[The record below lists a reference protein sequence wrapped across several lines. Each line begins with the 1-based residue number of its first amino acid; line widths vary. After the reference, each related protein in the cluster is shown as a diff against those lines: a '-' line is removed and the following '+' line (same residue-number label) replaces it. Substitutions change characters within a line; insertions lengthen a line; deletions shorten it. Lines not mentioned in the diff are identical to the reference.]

1 MKAASRTA
9 PVPAALRFAL
19 LGFGWLLAPVAG
31 ATPLGLLPTPKQL
44 EVTGGTMP
52 LTPRSRIV
60 ATDPSLEPVETL
72 LAGEI
77 ERIAGLNLQTANGG
91 GGAGDIV
98 LKLNPQ
104 LRADEDILAVQRQK
118 IGPTRDF
125 AHAITVSDRAVVEG
139 WDYRAVCEG
148 TATLLQ
154 ALGGQQGQLQLPRM
168 KVKDWPHADYT
179 GVMVDVARQRIPLDA
194 VKAVVEACRL
204 WKIRYC
210 QLHLTD
216 DEGFTFPSKAFPK
229 LGTKNVAMHNGTIPE
244 VYNLAELRD
253 LVAFADARGVT
264 LVPELETPGHSGAM
278 CRSMPEVFAGPKVM
292 NIINDEMYKAL
303 DTLIG
308 EMCEVFKSSPYF
320 HLGGDENYLYELE
333 ELPAT
338 AEYLK
343 QHGLKNVNDVVMQHV
358 KRMNDS
364 IRKRGKLTLAWEG
377 TPMDSP
383 AMKDQVVLMAWIP
396 WPTAEEH
403 QKQGFATITVPWDLG
418 VPLPEWNPSICNG
431 CRLPPTS
438 RILGAAQ
445 TMWHMSASALVGDFL
460 GGDVEGSSCE
470 GYLRSLADRTE
481 RTWGPK
487 TGIQADEFQKRTT
500 TARALLDKLV
510 LPVRIETKDPT
521 AMSWP
526 VLGRKRF
533 RDAVEIRLSAASPA
547 GGEIR
552 YTTDGTEPTSASP
565 VYSRPFTAAESTAVH
580 AALFNQ
586 GQQVGHISRDCFE
599 LIESGGM
606 IENWLAAGPYS
617 VEGKKATELFDV
629 AFEPEQDG
637 KVAWRPYRGGVVKF
651 GDIPGFAGS
660 QRVAYLRTQVWSPK
674 AQPAR
679 LSVASDDGVKVFL
692 NGKLVHG
699 ANLIRPAFTPD
710 VLNVSLAQGWNL
722 LLLKVTNGDEGWEAW
737 VKLQDVD
744 GNKLEKV
751 RFKAE

>member
-1 MKAASRTA
+1 MKAASRKTLA
-9 PVPAALRFAL
+9 PAALGLAC
-19 LGFGWLLAPVAG
+19 GFGWLAAPLAG
-31 ATPLGLLPTPKQL
+31 ANPLGLLPTPKQL
-44 EVTGGTMP
+44 EVTGGTML

-60 ATDPSLEPVETL
+60 ATAPSLAPVATL

-77 ERIAGLNLQTANGG
+77 ERIASLRLQTVSGDG
-91 GGAGDIV
+91 ETGDIV
-98 LKLNPQ
+98 LKLNPL

-125 AHAITVSDRAVVEG
+125 AHAITVSDRAIVEG

-154 ALGGQQGQLQLPRM
+154 ALGGEPGQLQLPRM

-194 VKAVVEACRL
+194 IKAVVEACRL

-216 DEGFTFPSKAFPK
+216 DEGFTFPSKAFPQ
-229 LGTKNVAMHNGTIPE
+229 LGTKNTSMHKGAVPE
-244 VYNLAELRD
+244 VYNLKELLD

-264 LVPELETPGHSGAM
+264 LVPELETPGHSDAM

-292 NIINDEMYKAL
+292 NLINDDMYKAL
-303 DTLIG
+303 DILIG

-320 HLGGDENYLYELE
+320 HIGGDENYLYELE
-333 ELPAT
+333 EQPAT
-338 AEYLK
+338 AEYIK
-343 QHGLKNVNDVVMQHV
+343 RNGMKNINDVVMQHV

-377 TPMDSP
+377 TAMDP
-383 AMKDQVVLMAWIP
+383 PTMKDQVVLMAWLP
-396 WPTAEEH
+396 WPTSEEL
-403 QKQGFATITVPWDLG
+403 QQQGFATITVPWDLG

-445 TMWHMSASALVGDFL
+445 TMWHMSASALVGDFP
-460 GGDVEGSSCE
+460 GGDVDGSSCE
-470 GYLRSLADRTE
+470 GYIRSLADRTE

-487 TGIQADEFQKRTT
+487 NVIQTDEFHKRTT
-500 TARALLDKLV
+500 AARALLDKLV

-521 AMSWP
+521 ATSWP

-533 RDAVEIRLSAASPA
+533 RDAVEIRLSAATPA
-547 GGEIR
+547 GAEIR
-552 YTTDGTEPTSASP
+552 YTTDGTEPTPASP
-565 VYSRPFTAAESTAVH
+565 VYSRPFTAEESTAVH
-580 AALFNQ
+580 AAMFRK
-586 GQQVGHISRDCFE
+586 GQQLGHVSRDFLE

-606 IENWLAAGPYS
+606 IENWLAAGPYF
-617 VEGKKATELFDV
+617 VAGKQATELFDV
-629 AFEPEQDG
+629 AFEPELDG
-637 KVAWRPYRGGVVKF
+637 KVAWQPYRGGVVKF

-660 QRVAYLRTQVWSPK
+660 QRVAYLRTQVWSPQ
-674 AQPAR
+674 AQLVR

-692 NGKLVHG
+692 NGKLVHA
-699 ANLIRPAFTPD
+699 ANLIRPAFNPD
-710 VLNVSLAQGWNL
+710 VLNGSLAQGWNL
-722 LLLKVTNGDEGWEAW
+722 LLLKVTNADEGWEAW

-744 GNKLEKV
+744 GNPLDKL
-751 RFKAE
+751 RCKAE